1 MTGKGGILPRNTGTP
16 GILAVLAFVLI
27 VFLPA
32 ANAGQDGHDKAVTL
46 LKEAD
51 TLLEEGHIDKAI
63 ETVKSAV
70 TADPENP
77 EPYDR
82 LGYML
87 LQKGLPDDAVNAFTA
102 ALKIQP
108 TFRTARTGIGL
119 ALLKKGDLK
128 AAEDKLTAALSLNPY
143 PSMAHYG
150 LGLVYEKMNDYDKA
164 IAQFKEGIKT
174 FRSGRK

>member
-1 MTGKGGILPRNTGTP
+1 MKGKGGILSRNAGML

-27 VFLPA
+27 GYLPA
-32 ANAGQDGHDKAVTL
+32 AHAGQDGHDKAVTL
-46 LKEAD
+46 LKESE

-63 ETVKSAV
+63 ETVKNAV
-70 TADPENP
+70 AADPENP

-87 LQKGLPDDAVNAFTA
+87 LQKGLPDDAITAFTS

-119 ALLKKGDLK
+119 AFLKKGDLK

-164 IAQFKEGIKT
+164 IAQFKEGIRT
-174 FRSGRK
+174 FKSGRK